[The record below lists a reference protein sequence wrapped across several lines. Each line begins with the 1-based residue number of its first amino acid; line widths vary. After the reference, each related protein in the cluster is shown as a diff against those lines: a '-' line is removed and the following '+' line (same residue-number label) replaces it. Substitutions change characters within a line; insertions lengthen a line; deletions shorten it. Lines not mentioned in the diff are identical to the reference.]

1 MKWVTR
7 DHVHLDRMAC
17 VWLIKRFV
25 DKEAEFTFVP
35 WGQENLRNP
44 EHIAFSIPNV
54 ELSPHDESGTTFQ
67 KILRKYGVM
76 DPSLEELAIVIQKGV
91 DHVLHGYHP
100 GAEDRHGQIAVGLL
114 AVSEGLMLTHLSDE
128 EIVKANTPVYDALYD
143 NFKVHDIVK
152 SKALSIPR
160 NNALGPTLPT
170 QFLRQLLRDHT

>member
-76 DPSLEELAIVIQKGV
+76 DSSLEELAIVIQKGV

-100 GAEDRHGQIAVGLL
+100 GAEDRLGQIAVGLL
-114 AVSEGLMLTHLSDE
+114 AVSEGLMLTHLTDE

-143 NFKVHDIVK
+143 NFKVHGIVK